1 MMKNMEVVR
10 LLTNKELM
18 LIQDNI
24 KMSQNMANFL
34 TACSQSAADAQLKGI
49 CQTMVSQHQRHI
61 QTLSNYIT
69 NQNLQ

>member
-1 MMKNMEVVR
+1 MEVYKV
-10 LLTNKELM
+10 LTNKELM

-24 KMSQNMANFL
+24 KISQSMTNFL
-34 TACSQSAADAQLKGI
+34 SACAQSTADAQLKGI
-49 CQTMVSQHQRHI
+49 CQTMVSQHQKHT

>member
-1 MMKNMEVVR
+1 MEVLF

-24 KMSQNMANFL
+24 KMCQNTVNF
-34 TACSQSAADAQLKGI
+34 TNSCAQGTTDSQLKAV
-49 CQTMVSQHQRHI
+49 CQTIASSSQRDI
-61 QTLSNYIT
+61 QTLSNYII

>member
-1 MMKNMEVVR
+1 MEVYK

-18 LIQDNI
+18 LIQDNV
-24 KMSQNMANFL
+24 KMSQNMTNFL
-34 TACSQSAADAQLKGI
+34 SACAQSVTDAKLKSI
-49 CQTMVSQHQRHI
+49 CQNMVSEHQNHI